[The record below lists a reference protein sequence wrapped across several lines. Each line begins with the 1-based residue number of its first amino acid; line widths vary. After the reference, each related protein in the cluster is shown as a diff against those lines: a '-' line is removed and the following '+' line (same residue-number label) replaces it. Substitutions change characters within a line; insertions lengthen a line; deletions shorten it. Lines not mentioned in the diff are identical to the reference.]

1 MPRLEE
7 WEIKKYWEIFQG
19 LKPENNKLTGD
30 RVSPVLKNSR
40 LKDDQ
45 LSKIW
50 DLSDIDADGRLDF
63 EEFCITM
70 RLIFDLVNGSMS
82 EVPSE
87 LPGWLIPSSKAHL
100 IHANRAV
107 ATGSTGNS
115 SFEGDDD
122 DNLSDDFDWY
132 ISPTDKGTYETI
144 YNSNSDSYGR
154 VRFDSL
160 EGLYQTLTK
169 VPRSDIS
176 SAWNLVN
183 PKSFETID
191 KDQVLVFLHIL
202 NQRENGKRFEG
213 DDDDNLS
220 DDFDWYISP
229 TDKGTYETIY
239 NSNSDSYGRVRF
251 DSLEGLYQTLT
262 KVPRSDISSAWNL
275 VNPKSFETIDKD
287 QVLVFLH
294 ILNQRENGK
303 RIPRGVPASLRATFS
318 KEVPTYD
325 LSAAAASTPSRE
337 ISEPKAHD
345 KKSFGTSYLNKI
357 GQANNT
363 DREKGTDFSA
373 TEGTDWEEVR
383 LRRELA
389 NLEDLLEKAK
399 QESKSGGKSSD
410 NTTSD
415 SALLKHEFEQLLKY
429 KQNKLN
435 AAQSV
440 PNSDKDLTDV
450 KNDIE
455 LIGSQVQVLEEFL
468 AGKENELTKLQQELS
483 SLT

>member
-202 NQRENGKRFEG
+202 NQRENGKR
-213 DDDDNLS
+213 
-220 DDFDWYISP
+220 
-229 TDKGTYETIY
+229 
-239 NSNSDSYGRVRF
+239 
-251 DSLEGLYQTLT
+251 
-262 KVPRSDISSAWNL
+262 
-275 VNPKSFETIDKD
+275 
-287 QVLVFLH
+287 
-294 ILNQRENGK
+294 
-303 RIPRGVPASLRATFS
+303 IPRGVPASLRATFS

-410 NTTSD
+410 NNTSD

-468 AGKENELTKLQQELS
+468 AGKENELAKLQQELS

>member
-1 MPRLEE
+1 MEE

-70 RLIFDLVNGSMS
+70 RLIFDLVNGSML
-82 EVPSE
+82 EVPLE

-183 PKSFETID
+183 PK
-191 KDQVLVFLHIL
+191 L
-202 NQRENGKRFEG
+202 
-213 DDDDNLS
+213 
-220 DDFDWYISP
+220 
-229 TDKGTYETIY
+229 
-239 NSNSDSYGRVRF
+239 
-251 DSLEGLYQTLT
+251 
-262 KVPRSDISSAWNL
+262 
-275 VNPKSFETIDKD
+275 FETIDKD

-415 SALLKHEFEQLLKY
+415 LALLKHEFEQLLKY

>member
-115 SFEGDDD
+115 S
-122 DNLSDDFDWY
+122 
-132 ISPTDKGTYETI
+132 
-144 YNSNSDSYGR
+144 
-154 VRFDSL
+154 
-160 EGLYQTLTK
+160 
-169 VPRSDIS
+169 
-176 SAWNLVN
+176 
-183 PKSFETID
+183 
-191 KDQVLVFLHIL
+191 
-202 NQRENGKRFEG
+202 FEG

>member
-30 RVSPVLKNSR
+30 RVLPVLKNSR

-70 RLIFDLVNGSMS
+70 RLIFDLVNGSML
-82 EVPSE
+82 ELPLE
-87 LPGWLIPSSKAHL
+87 LPGWLVPSSKSHL
-100 IHANRAV
+100 IHANKAV

-115 SFEGDDD
+115 YDGDDD
-122 DNLSDDFDWY
+122 DLLSNDFDWY

-160 EGLYQTLTK
+160 EGLYLTLSK

-183 PKSFETID
+183 PKLFETID

-202 NQRENGKRFEG
+202 NQRENGKR
-213 DDDDNLS
+213 
-220 DDFDWYISP
+220 
-229 TDKGTYETIY
+229 
-239 NSNSDSYGRVRF
+239 V
-251 DSLEGLYQTLT
+251 
-262 KVPRSDISSAWNL
+262 
-275 VNPKSFETIDKD
+275 
-287 QVLVFLH
+287 
-294 ILNQRENGK
+294 
-303 RIPRGVPASLRATFS
+303 PRGVPASLRATFS
-318 KEVPTYD
+318 KEVPSYD
-325 LSAAAASTPSRE
+325 LSAAAASTPAKN
-337 ISEPKAHD
+337 ISQPKAND
-345 KKSFGTSYLNKI
+345 KKLFGMSYLNKI
-357 GQANNT
+357 GQGNNA

-383 LRRELA
+383 LRRELT

-399 QESKSGGKSSD
+399 QELNNK
-410 NTTSD
+410 SD
-415 SALLKHEFEQLLKY
+415 SGNSDLALLKHEFEQLLKY
-429 KQNKLN
+429 KQGKLS
-435 AAQSV
+435 AAENV
-440 PNSDKDLTDV
+440 PNTDKDLTDV

-468 AGKENELTKLQQELS
+468 AGKEKELAQLQQEL
-483 SLT
+483 LTV

>member
-70 RLIFDLVNGSMS
+70 RLIFDLVNGSML
-82 EVPSE
+82 EVPLE

-183 PKSFETID
+183 PK
-191 KDQVLVFLHIL
+191 L
-202 NQRENGKRFEG
+202 
-213 DDDDNLS
+213 
-220 DDFDWYISP
+220 
-229 TDKGTYETIY
+229 
-239 NSNSDSYGRVRF
+239 
-251 DSLEGLYQTLT
+251 
-262 KVPRSDISSAWNL
+262 
-275 VNPKSFETIDKD
+275 FETIDKD

-410 NTTSD
+410 NNTSD
-415 SALLKHEFEQLLKY
+415 LALLKHEFEQLLKY

-468 AGKENELTKLQQELS
+468 AGKENELAKLQQELS